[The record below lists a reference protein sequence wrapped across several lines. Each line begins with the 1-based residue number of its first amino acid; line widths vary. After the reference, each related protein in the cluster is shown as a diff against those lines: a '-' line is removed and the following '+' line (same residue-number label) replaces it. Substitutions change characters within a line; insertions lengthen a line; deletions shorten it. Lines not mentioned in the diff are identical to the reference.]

1 MKKLYF
7 QKFLENKPYVP
18 LLDGNNHIG
27 SVDESNQSF
36 NKLPSA
42 DFDLTLLLDYV
53 TSENLLSKA
62 FIKDL
67 ASLLQATSAPWNYI
81 VPVVESTILLSE
93 DVTFELNKDSVENL
107 LSAYATLYPNP
118 YERYL
123 EVVNK
128 PQLITPKDNHTRVFF
143 TNKFNEF
150 KALDKEDTYAEFTL
164 TPEDMVAKSKINVVA
179 ETLEEQNRNIMRK
192 QGDSTNEV
200 NKSDAEIPKEES
212 NGFSDSPKEEGVI
225 QQQDSTPQEP
235 VVEEFNEQQIIEEVQ
250 EEQVQEQTSD
260 KEVTLMSNENNEKL
274 GAPVPMPSE
283 ELNFGSTP
291 LDLSSSSL
299 NEEIK
304 TTPIQDEPIENSL
317 PETPLVEET
326 LESEELVEETPD
338 EEELQDEELQDEELV
353 EETLEDETLQDEEL
367 TEDQVVAVQEV
378 RAEQEVA
385 ATNDYINTSQA
396 AELSKM
402 IQQGKSVQAEDIE
415 TPVELPQQEGSV
427 DDLFANS
434 KLTEKVAPKKL
445 HNEDFSN
452 AFSTAQSGQV
462 IKGTADS
469 TEEKLKAA
477 QEIMSS
483 EEPINKRAQS
493 PINKEELNEVLT
505 RNEQV
510 VHEEPS
516 EELIKEPVPKEMT
529 LSQPPAEKL
538 PIENLDEPNTSEDES
553 DEFDYS
559 IPEEAKNS
567 IPLSPP
573 VREKISFSAPETIP
587 MQQPRPKL
595 VPVAETQPL
604 EESLPEPQL
613 KPMTREMLVNKE
625 QAIHVT
631 PAPDTFA
638 KNTVIVQPKDN
649 ENAPPTYKELE
660 ETIREVSMKWSKMLD
675 DTKERH
681 SFEIA
686 KMQSQHEIDLVRQRN
701 TIEEEQGS
709 VKRALEMK
717 VADLEQQLKSLS
729 KKSDN
734 NQVVQEL
741 NAQISSMQLTYD
753 EERQGYLEHIRQLE
767 EQANKSLSELSK
779 FKSEEAST
787 KPVEHLP
794 VKKVADVKR
803 YQEAT
808 RKFLNE
814 STQGNIT
821 LQDFYSIKQEENVFP
836 KHGVTGVIIKP
847 KKG

>member
-42 DFDLTLLLDYV
+42 DFDLTSLLDYV

-128 PQLITPKDNHTRVFF
+128 PVLIAPKDNHTRVFF

-192 QGDSTNEV
+192 QGDSINEV
-200 NKSDAEIPKEES
+200 NKSNAEIPEEQS

-225 QQQDSTPQEP
+225 QQQDSSPQEP

-274 GAPVPMPSE
+274 GASIPMPSE

-326 LESEELVEETPD
+326 LESEEL
-338 EEELQDEELQDEELV
+338 QDEELSDEELV
-353 EETLEDETLQDEEL
+353 EETLEDETLDDETPQDEEL
-367 TEDQVVAVQEV
+367 EDEELTQEQIVAVQEV

-385 ATNDYINTSQA
+385 ATNSYINTSQA

-402 IQQGKSVQAEDIE
+402 IQEGKSVQADDIE

-477 QEIMSS
+477 QEIMSTA
-483 EEPINKRAQS
+483 EPINKRAQS
-493 PINKEELNEVLT
+493 PINKEELNEVIT

-510 VHEEPS
+510 PHEEPV
-516 EELIKEPVPKEMT
+516 EELIKEPVPKEIT
-529 LSQPPAEKL
+529 LPPTLAEQL
-538 PIENLDEPNTSEDES
+538 PMGETVVLETDEDE
-553 DEFDYS
+553 EFDYS

-587 MQQPRPKL
+587 MQQPIPKL
-595 VPVAETQPL
+595 KPVVETQPL

-613 KPMTREMLVNKE
+613 KPMTKETMVNKE

-631 PAPDTFA
+631 PAPKTFA
-638 KNTVIVQPKDN
+638 KDAVIVQPKDS
-649 ENAPPTYKELE
+649 ENTPPTYKELE
-660 ETIREVSMKWSKMLD
+660 ETIREVSMKWSQMLD

-701 TIEEEQGS
+701 TIEEEQAS
-709 VKRALEMK
+709 IKRALEMK
-717 VADLEQQLKSLS
+717 VSDLEQQLKSLS
-729 KKSDN
+729 SKSDN

-741 NAQISSMQLTYD
+741 NAQISSMQLAYD

>member
-42 DFDLTLLLDYV
+42 DFDLTALLDFV

-67 ASLLQATSAPWNYI
+67 ASLLQSTSAPWNYI

-107 LSAYATLYPNP
+107 LSAYATLYQNP

-128 PQLITPKDNHTRVFF
+128 PRLINPKDNHTRVYF

-192 QGDSTNEV
+192 RGDSSNETNTS
-200 NKSDAEIPKEES
+200 NAEIPKEQS

-225 QQQDSTPQEP
+225 QEQDSTPQEP

-274 GAPVPMPSE
+274 VATFPMPTE

-299 NEEIK
+299 DEKIE
-304 TTPIQDEPIENSL
+304 TAPIQDEPIESSL
-317 PETPLVEET
+317 PENTLDELEEET
-326 LESEELVEETPD
+326 IESEELQDEELVEETIA
-338 EEELQDEELQDEELV
+338 DEELQDEELV
-353 EETLEDETLQDEEL
+353 EEETLEEETLEEEQLVDEEITQDE
-367 TEDQVVAVQEV
+367 AIAIQEIH
-378 RAEQEVA
+378 AEKEVA
-385 ATNDYINTSQA
+385 ATNDYIHTSQA

-402 IQQGKSVQAEDIE
+402 IQEGKSVQAEDIE
-415 TPVELPQQEGSV
+415 NPVELPQQEGSV

-477 QEIMSS
+477 QEIMSTA
-483 EEPINKRAQS
+483 EPINKRAQS
-493 PINKEELNEVLT
+493 PINKEEVNEVIT

-510 VHEEPS
+510 VQGEPEQEE
-516 EELIKEPVPKEMT
+516 IKEPVPQEMT
-529 LSQPPAEKL
+529 LAQPPA
-538 PIENLDEPNTSEDES
+538 DEDFEV

-567 IPLSPP
+567 IPLPS
-573 VREKISFSAPETIP
+573 VKEKISFSPPVAIP
-587 MQQPRPKL
+587 VQQPRPKL
-595 VPVAETQPL
+595 MPVAETQPL
-604 EESLPEPQL
+604 DESLPEPQP
-613 KPMTREMLVNKE
+613 KAMTNEMVNKE

-631 PAPDTFA
+631 PAPKTFA
-638 KNTVIVQPKDN
+638 KEVVIRQPLDN
-649 ENAPPTYKELE
+649 EKTPPTYKELE
-660 ETIREVSMKWSKMLD
+660 ETIREVSMEWSKMLD

-686 KMQSQHEIDLVRQRN
+686 KLKSQHEIDLVRQRN
-701 TIEEEQGS
+701 SIEEEQES

-717 VADLEQQLKSLS
+717 VSDLEQQLKSLS

-734 NQVVQEL
+734 NQIVQEL
-741 NAQISSMQLTYD
+741 NAQISSMQLAYD

-767 EQANKSLSELSK
+767 EKANKSLSELSK